1 MCNINCIFSLIK
13 IFCTVLFISKSV
25 VDLVLS
31 ISNMIACNDKYSE
44 KGPAVSSHLK
54 RFYIKENNL
63 FIDHKKTI
71 KFQNLNKNKIHL
83 NKTGSSILREN
94 FMKAISN
101 IFQWRIIESYVKSFS
116 EVEESNSDS
125 HNVSFNQLIIVYLNI
140 YSLRN
145 KFEFLLDIGRG
156 NIDILLIS
164 ET

>member
-1 MCNINCIFSLIK
+1 
-13 IFCTVLFISKSV
+13 
-25 VDLVLS
+25 
-31 ISNMIACNDKYSE
+31 
-44 KGPAVSSHLK
+44 
-54 RFYIKENNL
+54 
-63 FIDHKKTI
+63 
-71 KFQNLNKNKIHL
+71 
-83 NKTGSSILREN
+83 
-94 FMKAISN
+94 MKAISN